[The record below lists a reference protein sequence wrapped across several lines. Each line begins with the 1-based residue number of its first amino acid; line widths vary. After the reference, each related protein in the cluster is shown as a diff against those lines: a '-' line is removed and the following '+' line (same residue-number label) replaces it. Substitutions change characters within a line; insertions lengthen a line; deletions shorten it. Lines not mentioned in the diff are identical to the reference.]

1 MKGVFFETKPWERAY
16 LESRLSAWQLKFE
29 EPCVSL
35 SDVAK
40 SDSCADC
47 LSTFIS
53 QRLDAG
59 ALVLF
64 PSLRL
69 IATRSTGFDHID
81 LDFCRAH
88 GIAVCNVPTYG
99 ENTVAEHTFALILML
114 SRRVHQSYNQV
125 RAGHVERAML
135 TGFDLQGKTLGIIGA
150 GHIGLHAIRIG
161 RGFGMRVLAY
171 DVKQEPFLADLL
183 GFSYASL
190 DSILESSDILSLHC
204 PLIAATRHVIGRAE
218 LAKMKKGALLINTG
232 RGGLVDTD
240 ALVEALEN
248 GHLGGAGLD
257 VVEGEEFIRE
267 EHQLLQE
274 PVDIEHLR
282 SALRNRVL
290 LAHDNVVFTPHNAF
304 NSLEALQRILDTTVA
319 NLEGFRCGKPVNRV
333 A

>member
-99 ENTVAEHTFALILML
+99 ENTVAEHTFAMILSL
-114 SRRVHQSYNQV
+114 SRNLHKAYT
-125 RAGHVERAML
+125 RASAGNFSVDGL
-135 TGFDLQGKTLGIIGA
+135 QGFDLKGKTIGVVGT
-150 GHIGLHAIRIG
+150 GHIGLHVIRIAQ
-161 RGFGMRVLAY
+161 GFDMNVLAY
-171 DVKQEPFLADLL
+171 DPNRDIGAADLL
-183 GFSYASL
+183 GFTY
-190 DSILESSDILSLHC
+190 
-204 PLIAATRHVIGRAE
+204 
-218 LAKMKKGALLINTG
+218 
-232 RGGLVDTD
+232 
-240 ALVEALEN
+240 
-248 GHLGGAGLD
+248 
-257 VVEGEEFIRE
+257 
-267 EHQLLQE
+267 
-274 PVDIEHLR
+274 
-282 SALRNRVL
+282 
-290 LAHDNVVFTPHNAF
+290 
-304 NSLEALQRILDTTVA
+304 TT
-319 NLEGFRCGKPVNRV
+319 
-333 A
+333 